1 MAKESTEL
9 IEQINEGLKEAIKDG
24 SYAKVYEKW
33 FKEAPPLEGLE
44 EAIEEAEA
52 K

>member
-1 MAKESTEL
+1 MA
-9 IEQINEGLKEAIKDG
+9 IEDG

-33 FKEAPPLEGLE
+33 FKGAPPLEGIE
-44 EAIEEAEA
+44 KAIEEAEA

>member
-1 MAKESTEL
+1 MT
-9 IEQINEGLKEAIKDG
+9 IEDG

-44 EAIEEAEA
+44 KAIEEAEA